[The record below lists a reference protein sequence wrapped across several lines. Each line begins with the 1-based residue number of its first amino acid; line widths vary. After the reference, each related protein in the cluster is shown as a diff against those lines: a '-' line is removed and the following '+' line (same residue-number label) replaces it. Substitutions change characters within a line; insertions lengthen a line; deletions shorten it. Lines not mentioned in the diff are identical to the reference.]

1 MHGIDK
7 GDDHNS
13 CEDCGAE
20 GWDSKN
26 TCFSVSPQ
34 PSGTKVAASASHDL
48 QVWGSSLFSFSKRIQ
63 VCYFLRQPN
72 YDPYDDPWADD
83 ELNNNAL
90 GTQMG
95 YMATCFWRHDLQTRP
110 QRCQWIRSSWN
121 MLEWSIDIYGIY
133 VNVSIKC
140 TAGWVR
146 SWVKLGIGIFQIC
159 FYRIYRLQAI
169 LLLIFYDFL
178 TR

>member
-7 GDDHNS
+7 GGDHNS
-13 CEDCGAE
+13 CEDRGAE
-20 GWDSKN
+20 SWDSKN
-26 TCFSVSPQ
+26 TCFSASPQ

-48 QVWGSSLFSFSKRIQ
+48 QVWGSSFFSFSKRIQ

-95 YMATCFWRHDLQTRP
+95 YTTWLHVFGDTICKRGLRDVNGSEVVGICWNDL
-110 QRCQWIRSSWN
+110 
-121 MLEWSIDIYGIY
+121 
-133 VNVSIKC
+133 
-140 TAGWVR
+140 
-146 SWVKLGIGIFQIC
+146 
-159 FYRIYRLQAI
+159 
-169 LLLIFYDFL
+169 
-178 TR
+178 